1 MRLDG
6 YAILKSVAGHAELFS
21 DARDAVDRAALN
33 ILQAQFRAKTFDLD
47 GLKRACNALGDE
59 TIALVLEHLPDKV
72 PETLIER
79 IDPHHPRDAA
89 NRGHFARAHVVALAT
104 GEAKPELKPQAQAKT
119 KSGSAK
125 GKKLKAEDNFVGEN
139 FWAESVMA
147 KPTRLSKRR
156 GKSK

>member
-21 DARDAVDRAALN
+21 NARDAVDKAALN
-33 ILQAQFRAKTFDLD
+33 ILETQFQAKTFDLD
-47 GLKRACNALGDE
+47 RLKRACEALGEE

-79 IDPHHPRDAA
+79 IDPHHPRDAG
-89 NRGHFARAHVVALAT
+89 NRGHFARARVVALAT
-104 GEAKPELKPQAQAKT
+104 GETKPDPRPQAQAKAKT
-119 KSGSAK
+119 GSAK
-125 GKKLKAEDNFVGEN
+125 GRKPKLEDSFVVEN
-139 FWAESVMA
+139 FWAQSVMA
-147 KPTRLSKRR
+147 KRKRPR